1 MGRDRKIVMKKRPMW
16 QWLLL
21 LLILQTTNTHSFKH
35 SNCFSKVDKNVG
47 IRVCSHLDP
56 KGDQEKW
63 NLMQISSIKQSIHSK
78 LYEKLVFG
86 AALFGPIM
94 VFPVKSNAQGQETIF
109 YSDKKNKYSIEIP
122 PSWSIMEKTTPTPT
136 MAQFQSEQVLMTAST
151 FVEASS
157 LSVTKSNAA
166 QLLKDFEIDWWFSP
180 LNSIADV
187 GSAELIAELL
197 ILQRQV
203 KFMTEVVVNL

>member
-1 MGRDRKIVMKKRPMW
+1 MW

-21 LLILQTTNTHSFKH
+21 NLILQSTYTHSFKH
-35 SNCFSKVDKNVG
+35 SSSGCSKVNKNVG
-47 IRVCSHLDP
+47 RIRVCSHLDH

-63 NLMQISSIKQSIHSK
+63 NLMQISSIKQSTRSK
-78 LYEKLVFG
+78 FYEKLVFG

-94 VFPVKSNAQGQETIF
+94 VFPVKSNAQGQENTF
-109 YSDKKNKYSIEIP
+109 YSDKKNKYSIEIL

-136 MAQFQSEQVLMTAST
+136 MAKFQSEQVLMTAST

-157 LSVTKSNAA
+157 LSITKSNAA
-166 QLLKDFEIDWWFSP
+166 QLLRDFEIDWWFSP
-180 LNSIADV
+180 LSSIADV

-203 KFMTEVVVNL
+203 KFMSKVVADV